1 MESNKAD
8 MSAKFLLSIPILV
21 AISGLLSEF
30 NILDFSYLFFVGV
43 IFGKYYYKMKK
54 NN

>member
-1 MESNKAD
+1 MESKKTD
-8 MSAKFLLSIPILV
+8 ISAVFLLSIPVLV

-30 NILDFSYLFFVGV
+30 NILDFSYLFFVSI
-43 IFGKYYYKMKK
+43 IFGKYYYKTRK